1 MRDRLLENLIKWLRD
16 YRFPAPRNAERT
28 VEGYAEDGET
38 VGNWFGVE
46 EVFSASPDNQICL
59 VEGRAPTESPAES
72 GYTSS
77 RRVVQVI
84 CRSKTPI
91 TAKIR
96 CQRIEE
102 IVRESSEITLGNG
115 SLVVVKI
122 LQKPVKSGIDA
133 SGRIMYSLVLNVF
146 AERRAS

>member
-1 MRDRLLENLIKWLRD
+1 MLEHLIKWLRD
-16 YRFPAPRNAERT
+16 YRFPAPRHKERT
-28 VEGYAEDGET
+28 VEGYAEDGQV
-38 VGNWFGVE
+38 VGNWYGVE
-46 EVFSASPDNQICL
+46 EAFTTSPDNQICL
-59 VEGRAPTESPAES
+59 VEGQAPTESPAES

-84 CRSKTPI
+84 CRSKTLM

-102 IVRESSEITLGNG
+102 IVRQSPEITLND

-122 LQKPVKSGIDA
+122 LRKPIKSGIDV
-133 SGRIMYSLVLNVF
+133 SGRFEYSLGLSVYAGREV
-146 AERRAS
+146 S

>member
-1 MRDRLLENLIKWLRD
+1 MRERLLENLIKWLRD
-16 YRFPAPRNAERT
+16 YRFPAPRHRERT

-38 VGNWFGVE
+38 VGNWYGVE
-46 EVFSASPDNQICL
+46 EAFTAEPDNQICF

-84 CRSKTPI
+84 CRSKTLM

-102 IVRESSEITLGNG
+102 IVRASSEITLDG

-122 LQKPVKSGIDA
+122 LRKPVKSGIDA
-133 SGRIMYSLVLNVF
+133 SRRFEYSLVLSIF
-146 AERRAS
+146 AGRGVS